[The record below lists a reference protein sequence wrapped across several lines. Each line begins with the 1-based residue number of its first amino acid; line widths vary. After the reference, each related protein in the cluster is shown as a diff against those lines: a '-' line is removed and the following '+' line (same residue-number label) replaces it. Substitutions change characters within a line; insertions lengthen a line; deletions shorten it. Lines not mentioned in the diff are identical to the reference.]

1 MRRGSENLERLIGA
15 ESDQSQAEPLPS
27 ILIRRSLPNAS
38 SGFSEIIVLSGA

>member
-27 ILIRRSLPNAS
+27 ILPSITAERIKRI
-38 SGFSEIIVLSGA
+38 F